1 MQKYLIL
8 IPFFLLAGCF
18 GGGSGSDGSP
28 SGTVPRSAMPAGA
41 ISSNR
46 DITQMSS
53 EILIASGSDP
63 IVRSAK
69 TTYGGKTYTS
79 YRLDDVK
86 FFTAENLNEDEPA
99 KKSFLRLELDRTGQI
114 NAIHMDVGGMAS
126 GRTVRS
132 ADTPTLFEGPIF
144 EYVKNGD
151 DEAIY
156 RVVDTGQSM
165 SDLNALAQTNKLTG
179 GHWNRIDER
188 LDIKTYGN
196 DIDAEPET
204 ETKLQYSDFG
214 HFNPVY
220 KTKFREINAEILGHI
235 RDYEE
240 AVKNGNTAVAESIK
254 TTYLSR
260 TDGDD
265 EIDSYQL
272 GDDFI
277 AELAKEDYQ
286 LFAGGYAIK
295 TDGTKLDT
303 LPVPENTSFKG
314 KAIGRVYSSIQTGNG
329 IDRKP
334 YLDKYGVKYN
344 TTNPSDTEHYLDPA
358 NPNFIRPE
366 DAGHDI
372 AKAYFTTNAT
382 LEIDEDGNQVLNM
395 PFDGFYTVNVEKEV
409 GSDAVITFTGT
420 APDVDPVYGEM
431 YRLDVD
437 MTTPPGGS
445 NAPTV
450 SSFNPGYYGVDNAAE
465 AAGTVRY
472 KEVTDFG
479 EGNRREWEFQGAYGM
494 KPVE

>member
-1 MQKYLIL
+1 MHKYFIL
-8 IPFFLLAGCF
+8 ISILMLAGCL
-18 GGGSGSDGSP
+18 GGGSGSNGSP
-28 SGTVPRSAMPAGA
+28 SGTAPRSAMPADA
-41 ISSNR
+41 ISSNK

-53 EILIASGSDP
+53 EILIASGSEP
-63 IVRSAK
+63 VVRSAT

-99 KKSFLRLELDRTGQI
+99 KKSFLRLELSRSGQI
-114 NAIHMDVGGMAS
+114 NAIHMDVGGGSS

-132 ADTPTLFEGPIF
+132 ADDPTLFEGPIF

-156 RVVDTGQSM
+156 RVVDTGQTM
-165 SDLNALAQTNKLTG
+165 NDLNKLAQTNKLTG

-188 LDIKTYGN
+188 LDIKTYGD
-196 DIDAEPET
+196 DIDADPET
-204 ETKLQYSDFG
+204 KTKLQYSDFG

-220 KTKFREINAEILGHI
+220 KTKNKELTTDEQIAAARAGTLNRSEDLDKK
-235 RDYEE
+235 RD
-240 AVKNGNTAVAESIK
+240 TVA
-254 TTYLSR
+254 
-260 TDGDD
+260 
-265 EIDSYQL
+265 
-272 GDDFI
+272 FN

-295 TDGTKLDT
+295 TDGTKVDT
-303 LPVPENTSFKG
+303 LPIPESTTFKG

-344 TTNPSDTEHYLDPA
+344 ISDDTEDPRYLDPTD
-358 NPNFIRPE
+358 PNFIRPE

-372 AKAYFTTNAT
+372 AKAYVTTNAT
-382 LEIDEDGNQVLNM
+382 MEIDDSGKQVLTM
-395 PFDGFYTVNVEKEV
+395 PFDGFYTVNVTKDV
-409 GSDAVITFTGT
+409 DSDAVITFTGT
-420 APDVDPVYGEM
+420 APGVDPVYGEM
-431 YRLDVD
+431 YRLDAD
-437 MTTPPGGS
+437 MTTPPGGT

-450 SSFNPGYYGVDNAAE
+450 SSFNPGYYGVDTASE

-472 KEVTDFG
+472 KEVTNFG
-479 EGNRREWEFQGAYGM
+479 GDNKREWEFQGAYGM